1 MVYIYKIYLN
11 KTYGSAMK
19 NINKSIAMMI
29 KIAKKLDDKNL
40 FYHSDKLF
48 KIAKNITSQIQS
60 DLTQDFAEDPDG
72 QKLYFGT
79 IPYSEAQKQIDSL
92 RLQRFQLLNTN
103 TPESFVQKLFEFAQ
117 GNNIGNLVQ
126 AFDAYANAGA
136 NYNGTV
142 INRDPI
148 LKELYMRVRNTPR
161 PITDKELVQE
171 LKMLIDPQ
179 KEMMNQARETRK
191 QMPAGQAYENF
202 TQAIEKIKT
211 FYEYNKIKGEIFYFE
226 LFDENDKNNLYKLLD
241 EKITSINNQ
250 NNEDSIDK
258 YNEYYD
264 LTQTEPLNGLE
275 TLKTE
280 ITNNRYLT
288 EPQKK
293 VLIRE
298 IDNRLTSKK

>member
-1 MVYIYKIYLN
+1 
-11 KTYGSAMK
+11 MK

-48 KIAKNITSQIQS
+48 KIAKNITSQVQS
-60 DLTQDFAEDPDG
+60 DLTQDFAQDPDG
-72 QKLYFGT
+72 QKLYLGT
-79 IPYSEAQKQIDSL
+79 INPNSEAQKQADL
-92 RLQRFQLLNTN
+92 LTLQRFQLLNTN

-117 GNNIGNLVQ
+117 RNNIGNLVQ

-136 NYNGTV
+136 AYNGTV

-161 PITDKELVQE
+161 PITDEELVQE

-202 TQAIEKIKT
+202 TQAIEKIKN

-241 EKITSINNQ
+241 EKMTSINNQ
-250 NNEDSIDK
+250 KNEDSVDK

-264 LTQTEPLNGLE
+264 LARTEPLTGLE

-298 IDNRLTSKK
+298 IDNRLTSRK

>member
-1 MVYIYKIYLN
+1 
-11 KTYGSAMK
+11 MK
-19 NINKSIAMMI
+19 NINKSIAIMI

-48 KIAKNITSQIQS
+48 KIAKNITSQVQS
-60 DLTQDFAEDPDG
+60 DLTQDFAQDPDG

-79 IPYSEAQKQIDSL
+79 IPYSEAQKQVDSL
-92 RLQRFQLLNTN
+92 RMQRSQLLNTN
-103 TPESFVQKLFEFAQ
+103 APESFVQKLFEFAQ

-136 NYNGTV
+136 AYNGTV

-161 PITDKELVQE
+161 PITDEELVQE

-202 TQAIEKIKT
+202 TQAIEKIKN
-211 FYEYNKIKGEIFYFE
+211 FYEYNKIKGEIFHFE

-241 EKITSINNQ
+241 EKMTSINNQ
-250 NNEDSIDK
+250 KNEDSVDK

-264 LTQTEPLNGLE
+264 LTQTEPLTGLE

-280 ITNNRYLT
+280 VTNNRYLS

-298 IDNRLTSKK
+298 IDNRLTSRK